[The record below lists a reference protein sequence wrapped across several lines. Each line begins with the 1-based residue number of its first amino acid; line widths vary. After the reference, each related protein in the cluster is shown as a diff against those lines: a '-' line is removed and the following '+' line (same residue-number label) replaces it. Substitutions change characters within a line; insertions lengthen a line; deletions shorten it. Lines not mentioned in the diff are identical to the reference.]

1 MAATAQK
8 LESFA
13 VGLFVVIAG
22 AVDRAIES
30 ASIIAAHFN
39 LPAVQSFPE
48 LYAAEE
54 DGKLPNLQ
62 AATNVITQL
71 GLQYG
76 TIIAVASREY
86 IESLPA
92 HFLQNVL
99 KVEAPAEPTHLN
111 RGELLIL
118 DYEHKTI
125 TIYHHD

>member
-1 MAATAQK
+1 MTATAQK
-8 LESFA
+8 LEPFAAGSFI
-13 VGLFVVIAG
+13 VIAG
-22 AVDRAIES
+22 AVDRAVES
-30 ASIIAAHFN
+30 ANVIATHFN

-71 GLQYG
+71 GLQYD

-92 HFLQNVL
+92 HILQNVL

-118 DYEHKTI
+118 DCEHKTI
-125 TIYHHD
+125 TIHHHD